1 MDDVDDGP
9 LDFYS
14 VLTALTGTTRKL
26 SHDQVGNSQRS
37 QAKLQG
43 TPDLLV
49 RSAAPL
55 RSSSKSKH

>member
-43 TPDLLV
+43 N
-49 RSAAPL
+49 S
-55 RSSSKSKH
+55 